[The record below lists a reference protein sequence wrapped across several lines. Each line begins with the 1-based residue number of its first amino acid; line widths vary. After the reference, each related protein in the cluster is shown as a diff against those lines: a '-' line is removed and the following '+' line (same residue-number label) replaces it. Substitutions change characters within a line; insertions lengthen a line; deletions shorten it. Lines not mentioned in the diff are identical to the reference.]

1 MKKYTGKGV
10 YGAIAIGKVSLFQRQ
25 DIQVKRLHIENEE
38 AEIERFEEAKEKA
51 VSQLK
56 EIYEKALVEV
66 GETNAQI
73 FEVHMMMLEDEPE
86 SSREICRAFI
96 ELVMKSKA
104 NVCIIPMQDYLGY
117 DDTTR
122 MNQPSTVGKNWRWR
136 MVDTDLSDTLK
147 EEIICYTRKYLR

>member
-1 MKKYTGKGV
+1 
-10 YGAIAIGKVSLFQRQ
+10 
-25 DIQVKRLHIENEE
+25 
-38 AEIERFEEAKEKA
+38 
-51 VSQLK
+51 
-56 EIYEKALVEV
+56 
-66 GETNAQI
+66 
-73 FEVHMMMLEDEPE
+73 
-86 SSREICRAFI
+86 ICRAFI

-136 MVDTDLSDTLK
+136 MVDKDLSDTLK